1 MNRKILSVGHME
13 FPLGQAQVQRQ
24 LLMAK
29 AITLGGRDVTVLCR
43 YGIYNQS
50 DDLSPEG
57 IFEGIHYI

>member
-43 YGIYNQS
+43 KTDVEVSETVKIIPN
-50 DDLSPEG
+50 
-57 IFEGIHYI
+57 